1 MESSMLD
8 SINFDAITNYSA
20 RDTRRVD
27 IVFGIGYGDNIPFPQ
42 MDVHIDQSA
51 AESSVL

>member
-8 SINFDAITNYSA
+8 SINFDAIMRWILFLFVIT
-20 RDTRRVD
+20 
-27 IVFGIGYGDNIPFPQ
+27 
-42 MDVHIDQSA
+42 A